1 MRAKAK
7 SRAINNHPIGVFD
20 SGFGGLTVMS
30 AIIEA
35 LPLESLV
42 YFGDTAHVPY
52 GSKSK
57 NIVIKYSREIT
68 SFLMRCKVKLIVVA
82 CNTAS
87 AFALSI
93 LQKTLRVP
101 VIGVIE
107 PGSKAAVYASKNKK
121 IGVIGTEGTISS
133 KSYLREINKISQS
146 KVYQQACPLFVPLVE
161 EGWSRGEITDSVVKK
176 CIEPLLDKKI
186 DTLVLG
192 CTHYPLLKEAL
203 EKNVGGNVVLI
214 DSAKATAQEVKN
226 ILQKTCLLAD
236 VKGKKFLRFYVSDNP
251 EKFQTIGSRFFSKKI
266 SVVKKIKMIS

>member
-1 MRAKAK
+1 MRTKTK
-7 SRAINNHPIGVFD
+7 SRPINNHPIGVFD

-30 AIIEA
+30 AITEM
-35 LPLESLV
+35 LPLESLI

-57 NIVIKYSREIT
+57 NIVIKYSKEIT
-68 SFLMRCKVKLIVVA
+68 SFLMRCEVKLIVIA

-121 IGVIGTEGTISS
+121 IGIIGTEGTISS
-133 KSYLREINKISQS
+133 KSYLLEINKISQS
-146 KVYQQACPLFVPLVE
+146 EVYQQACPLFVPLVE
-161 EGWSRGEITDSVVKK
+161 EGWSSGEITDSIVKK
-176 CIEPLLDKKI
+176 YIEPLLDKKI

-192 CTHYPLLKEAL
+192 CTHYPLLRETL

-226 ILQKTCLLAD
+226 ILKETCLLAD
-236 VKGKKFLRFYVSDNP
+236 VKGKKFLKFYVSDNP

-266 SVVKKIKMIS
+266 SVVQKIKIVS